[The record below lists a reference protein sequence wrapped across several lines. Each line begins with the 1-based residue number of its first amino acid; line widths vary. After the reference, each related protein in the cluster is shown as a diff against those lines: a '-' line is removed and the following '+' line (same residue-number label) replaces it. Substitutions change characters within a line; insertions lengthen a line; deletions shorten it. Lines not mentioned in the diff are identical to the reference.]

1 MYQNRIVQLPILER
15 SCGVSGKD
23 WMQIVP
29 ALNGLERLQAWF
41 HGYAYDWHRH
51 DTYAVG
57 VTLEGVQT
65 FDCHRATYNS
75 LPGQVI
81 VLHPDEPHNGRA
93 GLVTG
98 FGYRML
104 YIEPSRIREALDIRS
119 LPFVSQIVFNDAAL
133 ARTILAAFEAF
144 PQPLHELESVALIT
158 RIADHLVRRSDAEQK
173 SRSFTAPKRLMDRVR
188 SFLDA
193 DFRRPVSS
201 TELERLTGLS
211 RYAIARYFRACYGTS
226 PYRYLVMRRLAEA
239 KRQIIQG
246 VPIVTAA
253 IELGFADQSHL
264 TRCFHQ
270 MFGLPPGRL
279 QRLCQSR
286 RAFS

>member
-23 WMQIVP
+23 WRHRVP

-93 GLVTG
+93 GLVPCVG
-98 FGYRML
+98 
-104 YIEPSRIREALDIRS
+104 
-119 LPFVSQIVFNDAAL
+119 
-133 ARTILAAFEAF
+133 
-144 PQPLHELESVALIT
+144 H
-158 RIADHLVRRSDAEQK
+158 
-173 SRSFTAPKRLMDRVR
+173 
-188 SFLDA
+188 
-193 DFRRPVSS
+193 RPH
-201 TELERLTGLS
+201 
-211 RYAIARYFRACYGTS
+211 
-226 PYRYLVMRRLAEA
+226 
-239 KRQIIQG
+239 IIQ
-246 VPIVTAA
+246 
-253 IELGFADQSHL
+253 
-264 TRCFHQ
+264 TRRN
-270 MFGLPPGRL
+270 P
-279 QRLCQSR
+279 
-286 RAFS
+286 

>member
-1 MYQNRIVQLPILER
+1 
-15 SCGVSGKD
+15 
-23 WMQIVP
+23 
-29 ALNGLERLQAWF
+29 
-41 HGYAYDWHRH
+41 
-51 DTYAVG
+51 
-57 VTLEGVQT
+57 
-65 FDCHRATYNS
+65 
-75 LPGQVI
+75 
-81 VLHPDEPHNGRA
+81 
-93 GLVTG
+93 
-98 FGYRML
+98 
-104 YIEPSRIREALDIRS
+104 
-119 LPFVSQIVFNDAAL
+119 
-133 ARTILAAFEAF
+133 
-144 PQPLHELESVALIT
+144 
-158 RIADHLVRRSDAEQK
+158 
-173 SRSFTAPKRLMDRVR
+173 MDRVR
-188 SFLDA
+188 SLLDA

>member
-1 MYQNRIVQLPILER
+1 
-15 SCGVSGKD
+15 
-23 WMQIVP
+23 MQIVP

-119 LPFVSQIVFNDAAL
+119 LPFVPRSFS
-133 ARTILAAFEAF
+133 TI
-144 PQPLHELESVALIT
+144 
-158 RIADHLVRRSDAEQK
+158 RRSPARFWLHSK
-173 SRSFTAPKRLMDRVR
+173 PSRSPSM
-188 SFLDA
+188 SW
-193 DFRRPVSS
+193 
-201 TELERLTGLS
+201 
-211 RYAIARYFRACYGTS
+211 RA
-226 PYRYLVMRRLAEA
+226 LL
-239 KRQIIQG
+239 
-246 VPIVTAA
+246 
-253 IELGFADQSHL
+253 
-264 TRCFHQ
+264 
-270 MFGLPPGRL
+270 
-279 QRLCQSR
+279 
-286 RAFS
+286 

>member
-1 MYQNRIVQLPILER
+1 
-15 SCGVSGKD
+15 
-23 WMQIVP
+23 
-29 ALNGLERLQAWF
+29 
-41 HGYAYDWHRH
+41 
-51 DTYAVG
+51 
-57 VTLEGVQT
+57 
-65 FDCHRATYNS
+65 
-75 LPGQVI
+75 
-81 VLHPDEPHNGRA
+81 
-93 GLVTG
+93 
-98 FGYRML
+98 ML
-104 YIEPSRIREALDIRS
+104 YIEPSRIRAALVTRR

-133 ARTILAAFEAF
+133 ARAILAAFEAF
-144 PQPLHELESVALIT
+144 PQPLHELESDGLIT
-158 RIADHLVRRSDAEQK
+158 RIADHLVRRSDAK
-173 SRSFTAPKRLMDRVR
+173 PRNFTAPQRLMDRVR

-201 TELERLTGLS
+201 IELERLTGLS
-211 RYAIARYFRACYGTS
+211 RYAIARYFRVCYGTS

>member
-1 MYQNRIVQLPILER
+1 MYQNRIVQSPILER

-23 WMQIVP
+23 WMQIAP

-57 VTLEGVQT
+57 VTLEGVQI

-81 VLHPDEPHNGRA
+81 VLHPDEPHNGRS
-93 GLVTG
+93 GLATG

-104 YIEPSRIREALDIRS
+104 YIEPSRIRDALDIRR

-144 PQPLHELESVALIT
+144 PQLLHELESDGLIT
-158 RIADHLVRRSDAEQK
+158 RIADHLVRRSEAK
-173 SRSFTAPKRLMDRVR
+173 PRNFTAPKRLMDRVR

-201 TELERLTGLS
+201 MELERLTGLS
-211 RYAIARYFRACYGTS
+211 RYAIARYFRVCYGTS

-286 RAFS
+286 RSFS

>member
-1 MYQNRIVQLPILER
+1 MRIA
-15 SCGVSGKD
+15 
-23 WMQIVP
+23 P

-41 HGYAYDWHRH
+41 HGHAYDWHRH

-65 FDCHRATYNS
+65 FDCHRTTYNS

-93 GLVTG
+93 GLATG

-104 YIEPSRIREALDIRS
+104 YVEPSRIRDALDVAS
-119 LPFVSQIVFNDAAL
+119 LPFVPEIVFDDATL
-133 ARTILAAFEAF
+133 ARTILAAFDYF
-144 PQPLHELESVALIT
+144 PRSLPELESDALIT
-158 RIADHLVRRSDAEQK
+158 RIADHLVRRSEAK
-173 SRSFTAPKRLMDRVR
+173 RNPGNLIAPRRLMKRVR
-188 SFLDA
+188 LFLDA
-193 DFRRPVSS
+193 EFMRSVSS
-201 TELERLTGLS
+201 AELERLTGLS
-211 RYAIARYFRACYGTS
+211 RYAIARHFRVCYGTS

-239 KRQIIQG
+239 KRQIIRG

-279 QRLCQSR
+279 QRLCRSR
-286 RAFS
+286 RSTANRREAQR